1 MVPFWKWEFHDVGP
15 RPDVSV
21 VICAYGKVGMT
32 LECLWAIHE
41 SQGSNAARVEVIVVD
56 DASPDD
62 TTAVLAQLRGLKL
75 VSLTS
80 NEGYLGAANRG
91 IEAAS
96 GRHILLLN
104 NDTLPQGRW
113 IDPLLET
120 LERRGAG
127 AVGCKL
133 VFDDGSVQ
141 EAGSIIFSDGSGWN
155 YGRGMR
161 PDDPR
166 VGFERRVDY
175 CSAAALLVDGTF
187 LRDRG
192 GFDERYRPAYYEDT
206 DLCFAI
212 REAGREV
219 WFQPASIVVHLEG
232 QSHGTDT
239 ASGIKKH
246 QAINRDVFRARHA
259 AALELQ
265 QEPSPESVG
274 VARERVRGRVIV
286 VDNEVPTPDRDSG
299 SLRQFS
305 LMQSMVDSGWGVT
318 FLPVNGWRREPYTSR
333 LERAGIEVLGT
344 QDQWWSHL
352 AEVAP
357 SVTHVWLSRPNVTRD
372 FLDKFRAALPEAT
385 IVYDTVD
392 LHFLREQ
399 RGAEVLHDPS
409 AESASRRLRQLE
421 VGLMRQADRVVVVSP
436 VEQALLRDE
445 ERVEADV
452 VPNVHQRHHGWVSPT
467 SRDGLLMVGSFRHP
481 PNVDAAKWLA
491 SEIMPL
497 VRQQRPDVTLRLVG
511 ADAPPSVL
519 ALAELDGVEVVG
531 WVADLTPEYAR
542 ARVIVAP
549 LRFGA
554 GLKGK
559 VGEAL
564 AYGVPLVL
572 TPVAAEGMDLVHEQ
586 HALVHED
593 PAGFASSVV
602 RLIDDDS
609 IWRILSAGGREFAAA
624 RYSPEAVGPMVRR
637 ILENHEGEQAAVEML
652 PGVEPDQKVRP
663 SSADDLLADAER
675 HIAALETRLAAQS
688 HRLGSD
694 DEATRV
700 LTHQLEALRR
710 SESISA
716 VVVAADDRFAGERR
730 LLEFERD
737 ELLVVV
743 QELLHRAG
751 EVHHVESSRS
761 YAVARRVGRWLR
773 RGRQAQAP
781 AATEADAQRLALLA
795 ASGMVD
801 RQWYLAAHPDV
812 AAAGRDPFD
821 HYTTQ
826 GWKELRSPGPQFDTA
841 WYVATYPD
849 VVESGIDPA
858 VHYLVWGWQ
867 EGRRPAPWFYPDE
880 YRRRHGLA
888 EGDVCPIVHRAA
900 LSNVAVTRVGEA
912 LLQVDLGARAP
923 EPVLPELD
931 DVIEPEVQVVVT
943 EPQAPAPAVPEPDD
957 VIEAEVQVVVT
968 EPRRAAPPRTTPSTD
983 RVDLLHL
990 HGFKCA
996 GSTFAWILE
1005 RNFPD
1010 QVVCVESEGE
1020 GERLAWQRIVNE
1032 VPLTEARAVSS
1043 HLCTLPPVGADFAT
1057 LTVAFVREPLVRF
1070 LSAYRHEQVTG
1081 SALPGDTFAE
1091 YLTRVERSQS
1101 NYQVRHL
1108 SPQGSP
1114 QLRPDWGWDM
1124 LPDLIDLERDDLF
1137 IGVVE
1142 RFDESI
1148 ILLEH
1153 RLAALGIEFDGS
1165 YGVVHNAARGDLVS
1179 GDVLPSAGLTGID
1192 DLLYRRVA
1200 AALDVR
1206 WNAFAL
1212 EHPEAMIDF
1221 RQRCK
1226 GVRAS
1231 RLHASVSPKELPD
1244 WVILPSALPPE
1255 LAR

>member
-1 MVPFWKWEFHDVGP
+1 MTLPFWTWEFHDVGP
-15 RPDVSV
+15 QPDVSV

-32 LECLWAIHE
+32 LECLWSIHE
-41 SQGSNAARVEVIVVD
+41 AQGSNSAQVEVIVVD
-56 DASPDD
+56 DASPDN
-62 TTAVLAQLRGLKL
+62 TAAVLSQLRGLKL

-120 LERRGAG
+120 LEQRGAG
-127 AVGCKL
+127 AVGARL

-166 VGFERRVDY
+166 VGYERRVDY
-175 CSAAALLVDGTF
+175 CSAAALLVDGTL
-187 LRDRG
+187 LRNRG

-219 WFQPASIVVHLEG
+219 WYQPASIVVHLEG

-239 ASGIKKH
+239 ASGVKKH
-246 QAINRDVFRARHA
+246 QAINQAVFRARHA

-265 QEPSPESVG
+265 QEPGPASVG

-286 VDNEVPTPDRDSG
+286 IDNEVPTPDRDSG

-305 LMQSMVDSGWGVT
+305 LMQSIVESGWGVT

-333 LERAGIEVLGT
+333 LERAGVEVLGT
-344 QDQWWSHL
+344 QDQWWPHL
-352 AEVAP
+352 AEIAA
-357 SVTHVWLSRPNVTRD
+357 SVTHVWLSRPDVTRD
-372 FLDKFRAALPEAT
+372 FLDKFRTALPDAT

-399 RGAEVLHDPS
+399 RGAEVLQDPFAAS
-409 AESASRRLRQLE
+409 AARRFRELE
-421 VGLMRQADRVVVVSP
+421 IGLMRQADRVVVVSP
-436 VEQALLRDE
+436 VEQDLLRAE
-445 ERVEADV
+445 EWVESDV
-452 VPNVHQRHHGWVSPT
+452 VPNVHQRHHDWVSPAL
-467 SRDGLLMVGSFRHP
+467 RDGLLMVGSFRHP

-491 SEIMPL
+491 TEILPI
-497 VRQQRPDVTLRLVG
+497 VRQLRPEVTLRLVG

-542 ARVIVAP
+542 ARVVVAP

-572 TPVAAEGMDLVHEQ
+572 TPIAAEGMDLVHEQ
-586 HALVHED
+586 HALVHD
-593 PAGFASSVV
+593 DVGGFASSVV

-609 IWRILSAGGREFAAA
+609 LWRVLSAGGREFAAA
-624 RYSPEAVGPMVRR
+624 RYSPEAVGPLVRR
-637 ILENHEGEQAAVEML
+637 ILDNHEGEQAAVERL
-652 PGVEPDQKVRP
+652 PELEPDQKVQP

-675 HIAALETRLAAQS
+675 QIAALETRLAAQS
-688 HRLGSD
+688 HRLGSA

-743 QELLHRAG
+743 QKLLYRAR

-849 VVESGIDPA
+849 VLDSGIDPA

-867 EGRRPAPWFYPDE
+867 EGRLPAPWFYPDE
-880 YRRRHGLA
+880 YLRRHGLS
-888 EGDVCPIVHRAA
+888 EGDVCPIVHQAA
-900 LSNVAVTRVGEA
+900 LRPGAIRRDRESQVRGVLGVDALAPAAPGLDRRDALVG
-912 LLQVDLGARAP
+912 
-923 EPVLPELD
+923 
-931 DVIEPEVQVVVT
+931 QVVAT
-943 EPQAPAPAVPEPDD
+943 AA
-957 VIEAEVQVVVT
+957 
-968 EPRRAAPPRTTPSTD
+968 RGAAPPRVTPSTD

-996 GSTFAWILE
+996 GQTFAWILE

-1010 QVVCVESEGE
+1010 QVVFAESQHP
-1020 GERLAWQRIVNE
+1020 GERLAWQRVADE
-1032 VPLTEARAVSS
+1032 VSLTGARAVSS
-1043 HLCTLPPVGADFAT
+1043 HLCTLPPVGAGVAT
-1057 LTVAFVREPLVRF
+1057 LTVAFVRQPRARL
-1070 LSAYRHEQVTG
+1070 LSAYRHDQATGAVTV
-1081 SALPGDTFAE
+1081 GDETFAE
-1091 YLTRVERSQS
+1091 YLTRVERSGLLT
-1101 NYQVRHL
+1101 YQVRHL
-1108 SPQGSP
+1108 SPQGPP
-1114 QLRPDWGWDM
+1114 QLRPDWGWDL

-1142 RFDESI
+1142 RFDESM

-1153 RLAALGIEFDGS
+1153 RLAALGIDFDGS
-1165 YGVVHNAARGDLVS
+1165 YGIVHNAARGELVPADTTLSADLS
-1179 GDVLPSAGLTGID
+1179 GID
-1192 DLLYRRVA
+1192 EALYRRVD
-1200 AALDVR
+1200 AALKAR
-1206 WNAFAL
+1206 WDAFVL
-1212 EHPEAMIDF
+1212 EHPEAMKDF
-1221 RQRCK
+1221 RRRCQA
-1226 GVRAS
+1226 VRTS
-1231 RLHASVSPKELPD
+1231 GLHESVSLKYVAD
-1244 WVILPSALPPE
+1244 WVLLPSALPPRS
-1255 LAR
+1255 AD